1 MHVYKWAM
9 MYFIMQILRIKVSS
23 PERSGTYFQSCT
35 KFISTTKVVM
45 LAFLKV
51 EILDIITSVV
61 LTLNTKFSLL

>member
-23 PERSGTYFQSCT
+23 PERYFQSCT

-51 EILDIITSVV
+51 
-61 LTLNTKFSLL
+61 